1 MICWTRSHGS
11 ASGTLHSPEGNG
23 WSATLKLAERHP
35 ARNPL
40 KLTLIDR
47 RIDTTVSCPR
57 TDGTCTLRSMADG
70 RTKNAYTI
78 HLCKQGE
85 EFQKVLDFAGLFRP
99 IVEAGIEGKWKI
111 LGVTSIGPREVFVD
125 IEEVPASLA

>member
-1 MICWTRSHGS
+1 
-11 ASGTLHSPEGNG
+11 
-23 WSATLKLAERHP
+23 
-35 ARNPL
+35 
-40 KLTLIDR
+40 
-47 RIDTTVSCPR
+47 
-57 TDGTCTLRSMADG
+57 MADG